1 MFQKKSALSLEWEKL
16 QKKEKKFLQAREQKK
31 DSLINQKLE
40 EKVPAKLQ
48 ITLSKAFSKAF
59 GMIFEKGSVVIEKT
73 FKKEELEKSYKI
85 NEFTN
90 DVRQSK

>member
-48 ITLSKAFSKAF
+48 STLSKAFSKAF
-59 GMIFEKGSVVIEKT
+59 GSNFSEFITVISP
-73 FKKEELEKSYKI
+73 KKFLFQLI
-85 NEFTN
+85 QVHQLLNNF
-90 DVRQSK
+90 

>member
-1 MFQKKSALSLEWEKL
+1 MDGIMKMFPIKSALSLEWEKL

-31 DSLINQKLE
+31 DSLLNQKLE

-48 ITLSKAFSKAF
+48 STLSKAFSKAF

-73 FKKEELEKSYKI
+73 FKK
-85 NEFTN
+85 
-90 DVRQSK
+90 